1 MAIVIKTDKKG
12 RKYAINNKT
21 GKRVTME
28 YAQRITKLQRYS
40 ARPKGKPS
48 EASCSTAGKDLKTKR
63 TSSAGSLLMK
73 CGAPKTYYKYFGK
86 KAKGIVKNRKGFRPK
101 KK

>member
-28 YAQRITKLQRYS
+28 YAQRMTKLQRFS

-48 EASCSTAGKDLKTKR
+48 VASCSTAGKDLKVKKS
-63 TSSAGSLLMK
+63 SSAGSLLMR
-73 CGAPKTYYKYFGK
+73 CGANDTYKAYFSKKRAGK
-86 KAKGIVKNRKGFRPK
+86 VKNRRGFRPK

>member
-1 MAIVIKTDKKG
+1 MAIVIKKDKAG
-12 RKYAINNKT
+12 RSYAINNKT

-28 YAQRITKLQRYS
+28 YAKKMTKFQRFS

-48 EASCSTAGKDLKTKR
+48 VASCSQAGTDLKTKG

-73 CGAPKTYYKYFGK
+73 CGKPNTTKAYFAKK
-86 KAKGIVKNRKGFRPK
+86 KAGVVKNRKGFKARK
-101 KK
+101 K

>member
-1 MAIVIKTDKKG
+1 MAIVIKTDKRG

-28 YAQRITKLQRYS
+28 YAQKMGKFQRFS

-48 EASCSTAGKDLKTKR
+48 VASCSTAGRDLKTKG
-63 TSSAGSLLMK
+63 TSSSGSLLMR
-73 CGAPKTYYKYFGK
+73 CGKPETTKAYFAKKRAGK
-86 KAKGIVKNRKGFRPK
+86 VKNRKGFRPK

>member
-1 MAIVIKTDKKG
+1 MAIVIRKDKAG
-12 RKYAINNKT
+12 RSYAINNKT

-28 YAQRITKLQRYS
+28 YAQRMTKLQRFS

-48 EASCSTAGKDLKTKR
+48 MATCSTAGSDLKVKK
-63 TSSAGSLLMK
+63 TSAAGSLLMR
-73 CGAPKTYYKYFGK
+73 CGANDTYKAYFSKK
-86 KAKGIVKNRKGFRPK
+86 KAGKVKNRRGFRPK